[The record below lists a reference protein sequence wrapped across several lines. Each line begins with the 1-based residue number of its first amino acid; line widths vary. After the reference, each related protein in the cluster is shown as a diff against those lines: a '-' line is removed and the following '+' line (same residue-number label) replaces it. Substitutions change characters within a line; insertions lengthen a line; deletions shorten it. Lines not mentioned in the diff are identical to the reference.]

1 MEANSTTISIVGIL
15 KWLLPSL
22 VGSALA
28 VWFKRNDVS
37 WKEKGTSDKF
47 ILSLI
52 AFGAIIVGVIV
63 GLTISNIIITYTG
76 INEFW
81 YQFGIHL
88 MSSLTSLKV
97 IDAFYKNTDEIL
109 KIVVDGVKKAVQ
121 KLIDKLTGG

>member
-15 KWLLPSL
+15 KWFLPSL

-37 WKEKGTSDKF
+37 WKEKSGVDK
-47 ILSLI
+47 LLLTLLT
-52 AFGAIIVGVIV
+52 FGAIVVGIVV
-63 GLTISNIIITYTG
+63 GLAISNIIITYTG

-109 KIVVDGVKKAVQ
+109 KMVIDGIKRAIE
-121 KLIDKLTGG
+121 KLINKLTGG

>member
-37 WKEKGTSDKF
+37 WKEKSGIDK
-47 ILSLI
+47 LLLTLI
-52 AFGAIIVGVIV
+52 ALGAIVVGVVV

-109 KIVVDGVKKAVQ
+109 KMVIDGIKRAIE
-121 KLIDKLTGG
+121 KLINKLTGG

>member
-37 WKEKGTSDKF
+37 WKEKSGADKF
-47 ILSLI
+47 ILSMI
-52 AFGAIIVGVIV
+52 AIGAITVGVIV

-109 KIVVDGVKKAVQ
+109 KIVVDGIKKAVQ
-121 KLIDKLTGG
+121 KLVDKLTGG

>member
-37 WKEKGTSDKF
+37 WKEKDRYDKF

-63 GLTISNIIITYTG
+63 GLAISNIIITYTG

-109 KIVVDGVKKAVQ
+109 KIVVDGIKKAVQ

>member
-37 WKEKGTSDKF
+37 WKEKGGADKF
-47 ILSLI
+47 ILSMI
-52 AFGAIIVGVIV
+52 AIGAIIVGVIV

-109 KIVVDGVKKAVQ
+109 KIVVDGIKKAVQ

>member
-1 MEANSTTISIVGIL
+1 MEANSTTISLVGIL

-76 INEFW
+76 INEF
-81 YQFGIHL
+81 
-88 MSSLTSLKV
+88 
-97 IDAFYKNTDEIL
+97 
-109 KIVVDGVKKAVQ
+109 
-121 KLIDKLTGG
+121 

>member
-37 WKEKGTSDKF
+37 WKEKSGVNKF
-47 ILSLI
+47 LLTLI
-52 AFGAIIVGVIV
+52 AFGAIVVGVVV

-109 KIVVDGVKKAVQ
+109 KMVIDGIKRAIE
-121 KLIDKLTGG
+121 KLINKLTGG